1 MSFELDY
8 SCDSLSFKVDMFASC
23 EQVKENVLMRQK
35 QRIFQMMECSL
46 KPNISD
52 ITWFVKRDLQLAAIT
67 MSNVFWLLK
76 KLIEPT
82 ALMPQVKWPA

>member
-1 MSFELDY
+1 
-8 SCDSLSFKVDMFASC
+8 
-23 EQVKENVLMRQK
+23 
-35 QRIFQMMECSL
+35 MMECNL
-46 KPNISD
+46 KPNASD

-67 MSNVFWLLK
+67 TSNVFWLLK